1 MKQKKA
7 DPDKIR
13 LKQSQGVW
21 RRFIKIFPKCDL
33 PWVWVISYIILSLAL
48 VDVGVGETEYTA
60 QLFAGD
66 TSAAL
71 LAKLILFMV
80 INLIGS
86 NFLVFFR
93 ELTSARINRNMRRV
107 LTDKV
112 LRLPMSYFQ
121 DQNPRDGVNQIVGRA
136 IVIDSTL
143 TLFIIPLAT
152 AAYTGVRVI
161 GKIFSYD
168 WRLMVILLAFI
179 PLQFGIAWLFGRI
192 NFSLSD
198 TDNKLTTT
206 LIRKL
211 SEMITNI
218 PLTKAFGKEDAQ
230 AQRGVEY
237 VDRLYSLN
245 IKSSWLDQIR
255 DLSGSAISLAQS
267 VLICVVGV
275 VLLRDGTIA
284 KRAWISFF
292 LFSSLFTDVVTQF
305 QMYWNNIKTIQG
317 GADALTKIM
326 DAEEEDPSGKPCEEL
341 CGDLRAENVSFGYTE
356 DTPVLKNIT
365 CVFPDN
371 AVTALMGVSGCGKT
385 TLTHLLNRLYVPQG
399 GVITAGGEPIGEF
412 ALHEYRSHFS
422 VVSQG
427 SLLFAGTIR
436 DNLSYGNGETD
447 DEKLYDA
454 LKKAGA
460 YQFVT
465 ELPNG
470 LDSPVEE
477 YGGNLSGG
485 QRQRLAVARA
495 LLSDDHYIIMDEPIA
510 SMDAIAAAELLQVIK
525 RLGQDHCVIII
536 THTATVLPVA
546 DHVVVIE
553 DGCVSAEGSV
563 EEAAAASDFLKELM
577 GKKVTL

>member
-1 MKQKKA
+1 MKQKKT
-7 DPDKIR
+7 DPDRIR
-13 LKQSQGVW
+13 LKQSEGVW

-33 PWVWVISYIILSLAL
+33 PWVWVISYIVLSLVL

-71 LAKLILFMV
+71 LAKLILFMA

-112 LRLPMSYFQ
+112 LRLPMSYFN

-152 AAYTGVRVI
+152 ALYTGVRVV

-168 WRLMVILLAFI
+168 WRLMLILLGFI

-218 PLTKAFGKEDAQ
+218 PLTKAFGKEEAQ
-230 AQRGVEY
+230 AQKGVEY
-237 VDRLYSLN
+237 VDRLYTLN
-245 IKSSWLDQIR
+245 VKSSWLDQVR

-275 VLLRDGTIA
+275 VLLRDGSIA

-292 LFSSLFTDVVTQF
+292 LFSSLFTDVVTQL

-317 GADALTKIM
+317 GAYALTKIM

-341 CGDLRAENVSFGYTE
+341 HGDLRAENISFGYNE
-356 DTPVLKNIT
+356 DTPVLKNIS

-399 GVITAGGEPIGEF
+399 GVITASGEPIQEF

-436 DNLSYGNGETD
+436 DNLTYGNGEAD

-460 YQFVT
+460 YQFVS
-465 ELPNG
+465 ELPDG
-470 LDSPVEE
+470 LDAPVEE

-495 LLSDDHYIIMDEPIA
+495 LLSNDHYIIMDEPVA

-525 RLGQDHCVIII
+525 RLSQDYCVIII
-536 THTATVLPVA
+536 THTAAVLPIA

-563 EEAAAASDFLKELM
+563 EEAAAASDFLKELV